1 MKKKLLSLVLAG
13 SVAASM
19 AAIAATSASALID
32 PDGSYT
38 PGEGIETK
46 RVYFT
51 MPDSWKNSY
60 TNSAGCYWWAGTDAC
75 GAIDGSG
82 GSLAWPGYKA
92 KYDASLEDKGVKTLY
107 YLDIPDDVPTVVWNN
122 YLDGGMDESAPQYT
136 AATQCKDSACE
147 YLSEGDV
154 DIYDD
159 QDGFWEEME
168 DSFNGDKAALGS
180 FADNF
185 FESEYGIAFTMDNM
199 IWVPDL
205 THTDTSVSGKITY
218 YGDWYFYY
226 GDGTYGT
233 YPTKEAAQEKGTVGD
248 LAASETPTQPTT
260 VPATTSPSTTVAPT
274 TDPATSAAT
283 DPSASAIATTPT
295 SSNNDATSAV
305 GAKASTADTAK
316 STTSDNGSVK
326 TGAASLA
333 VILLVVLSGAGSV
346 VYFTRRRNSK

>member
-32 PDGSYT
+32 TDGSYT

-60 TNSAGCYWWAGTDAC
+60 TNTAGCYWWAGTDAC

-107 YLDIPDDVPTVVWNN
+107 YLDIPADVPTVVWNN
-122 YLDGGMDESAPQYT
+122 YIDGGMDESAPQYT

-205 THTDTSVSGKITY
+205 THTDTSISGKITY
-218 YGDWYFYY
+218 YGNWYFYY

-274 TDPATSAAT
+274 TAPATSAAT

>member
-51 MPDSWKNSY
+51 MPDIWKNSY
-60 TNSAGCYWWAGTDAC
+60 TNTAGCYWWAGTDAC
-75 GAIDGSG
+75 NAVDGSG

-136 AATQCKDSACE
+136 AATQCIDSKCE
-147 YLSEGDV
+147 YMSEGDSAT
-154 DIYDD
+154 YDD

-205 THTDTSVSGKITY
+205 THTDTAISGKVTY
-218 YGDWYFYY
+218 HGDWYFYY

>member
-51 MPDSWKNSY
+51 LPDIWKNSY
-60 TNSAGCYWWAGTDAC
+60 TNTAGCYWWAGTDAC
-75 GAIDGSG
+75 NAVDGSG

-136 AATQCKDSACE
+136 AATQCIDSKCE
-147 YLSEGDV
+147 YMSEGDSAT
-154 DIYDD
+154 YDD

-168 DSFNGDKAALGS
+168 DSFNGDKVALGS

-205 THTDTSVSGKITY
+205 THTDTAISGKVTY